1 VENTYDVKF
10 SKSGMIYWLHD
21 HNFSYKKPNRVPA
34 KADKSRQELFIEMY
48 DTLKSELGKDDVMLF
63 GDGVHPSMETK
74 VASGWIR
81 IGKHKELKTTASRA
95 RLNIL
100 GALELDSMNLLTKD
114 YKTIDSDSVIDF
126 MEQLKDF
133 IVDNGPYYTSNIVKQ
148 KAVELGITM
157 VYLPPY
163 NANLNPIERL

>member
-1 VENTYDVKF
+1 
-10 SKSGMIYWLHD
+10 
-21 HNFSYKKPNRVPA
+21 
-34 KADKSRQELFIEMY
+34 
-48 DTLKSELGKDDVMLF
+48 
-63 GDGVHPSMETK
+63 
-74 VASGWIR
+74 
-81 IGKHKELKTTASRA
+81 
-95 RLNIL
+95 
-100 GALELDSMNLLTKD
+100 MNLLTKD

-157 VYLPPY
+157 VYLPSY